1 VIDSLDVMALHP
13 IGPLPASVYWRR
25 RLVLLAVLVAL
36 VVVLKSCVGGGEAPK
51 RTSAGPTATPSRSS
65 AARPS
70 PTATRTPARTGPVSC
85 TDAMLRLT
93 VTSDAK
99 TYPVGSSP
107 RFVLRVANTSDQS
120 CRRDLGGKP
129 LELRVYSGEDRIWSS
144 DDCGDTTTSSVQTIA
159 AHSYLETTMTWPGT
173 RSRPGCSGDRS
184 KAQPGTY
191 YVRLSVGTA
200 RTSGAVFRLREA

>member
-1 VIDSLDVMALHP
+1 MALHP
-13 IGPLPASVYWRR
+13 IGPLPAAVYWRR
-25 RLVLLAVLVAL
+25 RLVLLAALLAALFVLRA
-36 VVVLKSCVGGGEAPK
+36 CVGGGDAP
-51 RTSAGPTATPSRSS
+51 RTTGAGPTPTVTRSAATKPSPTPSRSLV
-65 AARPS
+65 
-70 PTATRTPARTGPVSC
+70 RTGPVTC
-85 TDAMLRLT
+85 TDAMLQLT

-107 RFVLRVANTSDQS
+107 RFVLRVANTSDRS

-144 DDCGDTTTSSVQTIA
+144 DDCGDTTTSSVQTIG

-173 RSRPGCSGDRS
+173 RSRPGCTGDKP

-191 YVRLSVGTA
+191 YVRLSVGSA